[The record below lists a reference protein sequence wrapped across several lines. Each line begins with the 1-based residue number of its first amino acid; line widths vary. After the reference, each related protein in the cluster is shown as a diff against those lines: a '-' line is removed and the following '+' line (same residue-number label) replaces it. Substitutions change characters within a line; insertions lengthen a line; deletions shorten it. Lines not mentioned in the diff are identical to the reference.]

1 MIKIKLI
8 IALFLCLMM
17 QFVSAQIPTDN
28 ELWSG
33 GALDLKLNKKWS
45 LGLKEQ
51 FRINNNIST
60 LNQVFTELSGKYKVN
75 KYFRLKANYRFVARP
90 QKNNKTRLSL
100 DILAK
105 LKKKDFPL
113 SFGYRMR
120 FQRAVTSVSKNTRSY
135 IRNKFVVNYN
145 LSKLVDPFI
154 AYEIYFRPDKKE
166 FRVSRLTL
174 GLDWKLNKRMEL
186 TSFYRI
192 QRDIN
197 IKKPTRQNIIGVMF
211 TYNTSWKKLTNKKS
225 DKASI

>member
-1 MIKIKLI
+1 MG
-8 IALFLCLMM
+8 LFLCMM
-17 QFVSAQIPTDN
+17 TQVVSAQIPTDN
-28 ELWSG
+28 ELWLG
-33 GALDLKLNKKWS
+33 GAIDLKLNKKWS
-45 LGLKEQ
+45 VELEEQ

-60 LNQVFTELSGKYKVN
+60 LNQAFTELSGKYKIN
-75 KYFRLKANYRFVARP
+75 KYFGLKGNYRFVGRP
-90 QKNNKTRLSL
+90 KKNNKNRLSI

-105 LKKKDFPL
+105 WKKKNFPL
-113 SFGYRMR
+113 SFGYRLR
-120 FQRAVTSVSKNTRSY
+120 LQRAITSGSKNTRSY
-135 IRNKFVVNYN
+135 IRNKFGVNYN

-166 FRVSRLTL
+166 FRVSRITL

-225 DKASI
+225 DKSSI

>member
-1 MIKIKLI
+1 
-8 IALFLCLMM
+8 MM
-17 QFVSAQIPTDN
+17 TQTVSAQVPTDN
-28 ELWSG
+28 ELWMG

-45 LGLKEQ
+45 VGLKEQ

-60 LNQVFTELSGKYKVN
+60 LNQTFTGLYGKYKIN
-75 KYFRLKANYRFVARP
+75 KYFGLRGNYRFVARP
-90 QKNNKTRLSL
+90 QKNNKTRISL
-100 DILAK
+100 DALAHW
-105 LKKKDFPL
+105 KKKDFPL
-113 SFGYRMR
+113 SFGYRLR
-120 FQRAVTSVSKNTRSY
+120 LQRAVISGAKNTRSY
-135 IRNKFVVNYN
+135 IRNKFSINYN

-197 IKKPTRQNIIGVMF
+197 VKKPARQNIIGVMF